1 MTEQNRAAQELL
13 AARLEDAL
21 SRAAR
26 GRIAVSPFLTP
37 GERKQAERFFRMRG
51 AEKQAVFWG
60 GYAGAERVC
69 LFLVPDF
76 YLDIG
81 MMPPAGQNPAQTLSD
96 PDADAVTAVKVSG
109 SGFRTLSHRDYLG
122 SLLGLGL
129 ERDALGDIAV
139 QNAYEAV
146 VFCTRRIE
154 LFLRSQ
160 LQKVGADPVRCREY
174 TPDGNFTDG
183 RQYRPVSGTVAS
195 PRLDCVVAALTN
207 LSREDAQ
214 NAVRAGLVE
223 VEFEPEERVDRL
235 LCAPVWISVRG
246 YGRFLLCAFEGQ
258 TRKGRLRMRAEQLV

>member
-21 SRAAR
+21 SRAAH
-26 GRIAVSPFLTP
+26 GKIAVSPFLTP
-37 GERKQAERFFRMRG
+37 GERKQAERLLRMRG
-51 AEKQAVFWG
+51 VEKQAAFWG

-81 MMPPAGQNPAQTLSD
+81 MMPSSGENPAQALAD
-96 PDADAVTAVKVSG
+96 PDADAVRAVRVSG

-122 SLLGLGL
+122 ALLGLGL

-146 VFCTRRIE
+146 VFCTHR
-154 LFLRSQ
+154 LAPFLCTH
-160 LQKVGADPVRCREY
+160 LQKVGPDTVRCREY
-174 TPDGNFTDG
+174 TPDGSFTDG
-183 RQYRPVSGTVAS
+183 RQYKPVSGTVAS
-195 PRLDCVVAALTN
+195 ARLDCVVAALTS

-214 NAVRAGLVE
+214 NAVRTGLVE
-223 VEFEPEERVDRL
+223 VEFEPEERTDRL

-246 YGRFLLCAFEGQ
+246 YGRFILRAFEGE

>member
-1 MTEQNRAAQELL
+1 ME
-13 AARLEDAL
+13 ARLEDAL
-21 SRAAR
+21 SRTAR

-37 GERKQAERFFRMRG
+37 GERKHAERFLRMRG

-76 YLDIG
+76 YSELG
-81 MMPPAGQNPAQTLSD
+81 MMPSAGQNPAQALSD
-96 PDADAVTAVKVSG
+96 SDADAVTAVRVSG
-109 SGFRTLSHRDYLG
+109 SGFRTLTHRDYLG

-154 LFLRSQ
+154 PFLCSQ
-160 LQKVGADPVRCREY
+160 LQRVGAEPVRCRAY
-174 TPDGNFTDG
+174 TPDGDFTDG
-183 RQYRPVSGTVAS
+183 RQYMPISATVAS
-195 PRLDCVVAALTN
+195 PRLDCVVAALTK

-214 NAVRAGLVE
+214 NAVRQGLVE

-235 LCAPVWISVRG
+235 LCTPAWISIRG
-246 YGRFLLCAFEGQ
+246 YGRFFLRAFDGQ
-258 TRKGRLRMRAEQLV
+258 TRKGRLRMLADQLV